1 MSAMKKQKQQKLEV
15 AAATVES
22 SPGKAS
28 KRKRL
33 AKAFPLPLEK
43 ERKKRQVLVR
53 ERFTLLPEEGEVL
66 ARIKRQFAE
75 QGVTVK
81 KSQLVRA
88 GLALL
93 ATRSEEELKAL
104 LATLPEPE

>member
-1 MSAMKKQKQQKLEV
+1 MSAMKKQQQKLEV
-15 AAATVES
+15 AAVES

>member
-15 AAATVES
+15 AAVES
-22 SPGKAS
+22 SPGKAL